1 MKFKSLALAAIS
13 ALVLSACGGGGG
25 GSPAIDAAPHIKG
38 TIAGT
43 MYNGTA
49 AVEGDRDTSTNL
61 VNLYADTNLGPADHL
76 THWGIYGLKA
86 AVGTYSCGSLD
97 DPDSLQIDLHDTV
110 NDVWYETYGGA
121 AGQCQVR
128 VVAVSATEISGT
140 FTATFVIDNDNSATT
155 KVTNGTFRVP
165 VTDGGG
171 PV

>member
-49 AVEGDRDTSTNL
+49 AVEGYRDTSTNL
-61 VNLYADTNLGPADHL
+61 VTLYADTNLGPAGDL
-76 THWGIYGLKA
+76 THWSIYGLKS
-86 AVGTYSCGSLD
+86 AVGTYNC
-97 DPDSLQIDLHDTV
+97 DPAGDATEIRLHETV
-110 NDVWYETYGGA
+110 TGVWYETDGGA

-140 FTATFVIDNDNSATT
+140 FTATFVIDGDNSATT
-155 KVTNGTFRVP
+155 KVTNGTFRMP
-165 VTDGGG
+165 VTDRGG
-171 PV
+171 PRS

>member
-49 AVEGDRDTSTNL
+49 AVEGSRYTITNS
-61 VNLYADTNLGPADHL
+61 VDLYADTNLGPAEHRS
-76 THWGIYGLKA
+76 HWGIYGLKS
-86 AVGTYSCGSLD
+86 AVGTYNC
-97 DPDSLQIDLHDTV
+97 DPAGDATEIRLHDTV
-110 NDVWYETYGGA
+110 TDVFYETDGGA

-171 PV
+171 SSS